1 MAEYR
6 CYHIDLRG
14 HIVAFEVFHRAN
26 DSEAIGH
33 ARRIASEKR
42 WYAHELWRRGR
53 KLSASPRSGLVWLIP
68 NTG

>member
-33 ARRIASEKR
+33 ARRIASEAGPETKR
-42 WYAHELWRRGR
+42 EPEIRIG
-53 KLSASPRSGLVWLIP
+53 VVD
-68 NTG
+68 T